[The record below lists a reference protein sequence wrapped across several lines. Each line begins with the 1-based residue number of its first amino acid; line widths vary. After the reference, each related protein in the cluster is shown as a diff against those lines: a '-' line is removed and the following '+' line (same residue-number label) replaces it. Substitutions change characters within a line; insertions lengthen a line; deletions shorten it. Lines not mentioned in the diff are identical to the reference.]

1 MFSKGIRNPTRKGQ
15 VNGYLAFDIVHAV
28 EFSRIGCS
36 RFSPLRAAPQ
46 GNFSTLPPVIRRLD
60 HAVQNLKFSEP
71 VSGRSLCGGL
81 SSDETDQEIQVGFCL
96 KKFVPHEA
104 GELSSA
110 APLG

>member
-1 MFSKGIRNPTRKGQ
+1 
-15 VNGYLAFDIVHAV
+15 HAV

-46 GNFSTLPPVIRRLD
+46 GNFSTLAPVIRQPD
-60 HAVQNLKFSEP
+60 HAILNRSSKLVSSWTLMKGHLQTLTNLK
-71 VSGRSLCGGL
+71 SGA
-81 SSDETDQEIQVGFCL
+81 FCL

>member
-1 MFSKGIRNPTRKGQ
+1 MFSKGIRNPTRKGR

-36 RFSPLRAAPQ
+36 HFSPLRAAPQ
-46 GNFSTLPPVIRRLD
+46 GNFSTLPPVISGMN
-60 HAVQNLKFSEP
+60 HAALNLKSGTRIQPKP
-71 VSGRSLCGGL
+71 VEGHPQ
-81 SSDETDQEIQVGFCL
+81 TTINPEIQVGICL
-96 KKFVPHEA
+96 KMFVPHEA